1 MEVFEWV
8 IIGGVIAVS
17 GYLILKGLHTIT
29 IKDDALSKVC
39 RSIDLRLSQT
49 LAIQS
54 KNLYLW
60 YKNPDAFVRAGVII
74 GSVVFTCKTKE
85 GKEENFVMFNVKTN
99 PLYMGLFEILNN
111 IFHIRRKFNYFVF
124 KFDKNLTYNSEI
136 TTIITEQLSS
146 FNALDFTYHFPIEL
160 HSIVQAL
167 ISNEFEDQR
176 LCLMFDTVMKNEI
189 ATMKAQ
195 AGKEISLTK
204 NSEI

>member
-167 ISNEFEDQR
+167 INNEFEDQR

-204 NSEI
+204 NPEI